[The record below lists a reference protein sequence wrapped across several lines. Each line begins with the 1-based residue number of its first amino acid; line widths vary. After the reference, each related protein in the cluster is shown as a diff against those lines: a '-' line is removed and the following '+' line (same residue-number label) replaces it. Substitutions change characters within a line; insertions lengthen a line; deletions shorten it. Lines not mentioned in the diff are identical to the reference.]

1 MLVATDVAARGL
13 HVPSLRCVVNYDLP
27 LVDQDL
33 VHRLGR
39 AGHGHAGFAEAFAFV
54 DPDEADR
61 WKRLARLCELDSRL
75 QKVPAEAMPRELRE
89 ERKQPTERKKLD
101 PRQKAR
107 ADKRARRERTETL
120 RAKNDLQAAT
130 RGRLRGKQ
138 AGKPLSRTERPGG
151 GARRA

>member
-1 MLVATDVAARGL
+1 MEAPGATVRTGSA
-13 HVPSLRCVVNYDLP
+13 
-27 LVDQDL
+27 
-33 VHRLGR
+33 
-39 AGHGHAGFAEAFAFV
+39 
-54 DPDEADR
+54 
-61 WKRLARLCELDSRL
+61 
-75 QKVPAEAMPRELRE
+75 PAEGARRGELRE
-89 ERKQPTERKKLD
+89 ERKQPAERKKLD

-107 ADKRARRERTETL
+107 ADKRARRERTEKL